1 MSNCDCQE
9 NIKKPINDE
18 CTIDGTAA
26 RKPIGDGRL
35 ITTVAATSGAI
46 FFGLRAV
53 DMGQYNAL
61 LTSTSLV
68 YVLSFFDLMIKRPYT
83 INE

>member
-26 RKPIGDGRL
+26 RKPIEDGRL

-68 YVLSFFDLMIKRPYT
+68 YLLAFFDLMIKRPYT

>member
-18 CTIDGTAA
+18 CTIDGTAT

-35 ITTVAATSGAI
+35 ITTVATTSGAI

-53 DMGQYNAL
+53 DMGQYNSL

-68 YVLSFFDLMIKRPYT
+68 YLLAFFDLMIKRPYT

>member
-46 FFGLRAV
+46 FFGLRTV
-53 DMGQYNAL
+53 DMGQYNSL

-68 YVLSFFDLMIKRPYT
+68 YLLAFFDLMIKRPYT